1 MKFLVAVIC
10 SLKAPQQR
18 SNVVKWLNEANQRL
32 KLFLDWFIACWF
44 SLSRETNKG
53 GVSEILIIFGR
64 RRAQNPNFTFP
75 IPSKMNEHTMLYFFK
90 TYETLPPPVCVRACV
105 CVCVCVC
112 INVYYGRKKTN
123 KLQVHPY
130 KPVSWLPTHRG
141 ILKMSGQPRNRLIGM
156 NLYFICLFPPTIY
169 TSLNFF
175 VLSTV
180 LYINIMR
187 GKNDIT
193 TYPDKPVFSL
203 HSSGVLNPWRVKRFT
218 KQAM

>member
-75 IPSKMNEHTMLYFFK
+75 IPSKMNEHTMLYFLKHMKPF
-90 TYETLPPPVCVRACV
+90 LLRCVCVRVLV
-105 CVCVCVC
+105 CVCVCM
-112 INVYYGRKKTN
+112 NVYYGRKKTN
-123 KLQVHPY
+123 KQHVHPY

-156 NLYFICLFPPTIY
+156 NLCFICLFPPTIY

-180 LYINIMR
+180 L
-187 GKNDIT
+187 
-193 TYPDKPVFSL
+193 
-203 HSSGVLNPWRVKRFT
+203 NPWRVKRFT
-218 KQAM
+218 KQACRDM